1 MAKTLIKFVRP
12 SGPYTPGDIAGF
24 DEPEAAQPY
33 LKTGAAEEYVA
44 PKEATTKEAS
54 AKKSSAVAQASDGRP
69 GSSGA

>member
-33 LKTGAAEEYVA
+33 LKTGAAEEYLA
-44 PKEATTKEAS
+44 PKEATTKEATT
-54 AKKSSAVAQASDGRP
+54 KRSSATGP
-69 GSSGA
+69 GSSGV